1 MTKPKDHDNPKA
13 VHEDVIPV
21 LEDIVGEVDQPVS
34 DPGPGPDPDPDPQH
48 ESTTPADLIVETLL
62 DDQWK
67 ESYDTLLSAAREK
80 ISSAR
85 MQWSM
90 DKSEESAQALLDKIH
105 LTFEA
110 QIRETI
116 NNSIEKYIDEL
127 RESLFKSLQDQI
139 AQIPALLEQKEDD
152 GPEQ

>member
-1 MTKPKDHDNPKA
+1 MTKPKDHDRPD
-13 VHEDVIPV
+13 VLHEDDIPV
-21 LEDIVGEVDQPVS
+21 LEDIVRDVNQPDS
-34 DPGPGPDPDPDPQH
+34 EASE
-48 ESTTPADLIVETLL
+48 ESLTPADLIVETLL

-67 ESYDTLLSAAREK
+67 QSYDTLLVEAREK

-85 MQWSM
+85 MQWST

-116 NNSIEKYIDEL
+116 NNSIEQYIDEL
-127 RESLFKSLQDQI
+127 RVSLLTSLRDQI

>member
-1 MTKPKDHDNPKA
+1 MTSPKDFDNPKA
-13 VHEDVIPV
+13 LQEDDIPV
-21 LEDIVGEVDQPVS
+21 LEDIVGKVDQPESV
-34 DPGPGPDPDPDPQH
+34 PVQGPDPDPPR
-48 ESTTPADLIVETLL
+48 ESITPADLIVETLL

-67 ESYDTLLSAAREK
+67 ESYDTLLIEAREK

-85 MQWSM
+85 MHWSS
-90 DKSEESAQALLDKIH
+90 DKSAESAQALLGKIH

-116 NNSIEKYIDEL
+116 SNSLEQYIDEL
-127 RESLFKSLQDQI
+127 RESLLLYLHDQV

-152 GPEQ
+152 GPEQE